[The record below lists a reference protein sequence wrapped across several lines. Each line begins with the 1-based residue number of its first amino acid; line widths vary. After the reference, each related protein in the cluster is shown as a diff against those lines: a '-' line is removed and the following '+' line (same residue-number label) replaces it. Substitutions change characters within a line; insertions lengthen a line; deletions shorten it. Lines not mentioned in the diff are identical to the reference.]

1 VLPKPVI
8 VIGCNRSG
16 TTLLFN
22 NLSAHPDTWSL
33 YIESQ
38 DIFYRHY
45 PIHPQCGDR
54 LEHPPSPEIAN
65 DIRRYF
71 YRQSHNKERFK
82 DAPVLRYL
90 PRKLLQRP
98 LNPLYKRAPIRLVE
112 KTPANSLRI
121 PFLVSLFPDA
131 RFLFLVRRGEDVV
144 SSLMEGW
151 KNWSRTGDGKWRFGR
166 WHYLVP
172 PDWQDWR
179 DRSLPEICAYQW
191 IKSTMT
197 AWEDL
202 TRHRAGD
209 FLLLRHEELMAD
221 PPAGYRCVMDF
232 CQLRDSPFF
241 WSQIAKIRGRVF
253 TTGGSAPRR
262 EKWRDLHGAE
272 IESVRHLLQPINAL
286 FYD

>member
-1 VLPKPVI
+1 MLPKPVI

-54 LEHPPSPEIAN
+54 LEQPPSPEIAK

-82 DAPVLRYL
+82 DAPLLRYL

-151 KNWSRTGDGKWRFGR
+151 KNWSRTGDGEWRFGR

-191 IKSTMT
+191 VKSTMT

-202 TRHRAGD
+202 NRHRAGD

-221 PPAGYRCVMDF
+221 PYAGYRCVMDF
-232 CQLRDSPFF
+232 CQLRDSPYF
-241 WSQIAKIRGRVF
+241 WSQIAKIRRRVF